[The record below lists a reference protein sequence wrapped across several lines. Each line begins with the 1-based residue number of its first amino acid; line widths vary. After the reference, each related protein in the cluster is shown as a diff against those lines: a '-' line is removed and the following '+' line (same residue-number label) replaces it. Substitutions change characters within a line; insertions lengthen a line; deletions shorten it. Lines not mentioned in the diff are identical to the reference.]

1 LKTEC
6 LSDILVVLALM
17 STTNMVFALLAA
29 GGAYMKE
36 ILTIVTRKGQI
47 TLPAEIRRSLDI
59 KEGDKVAVSLA
70 QTGEGEQ
77 PQVLLRP
84 VRSVA
89 EMTFGAA
96 GPRKEPVDLD
106 SMRRTFEE
114 ETAKKVM
121 DELEA
126 RASQE

>member
-1 LKTEC
+1 
-6 LSDILVVLALM
+6 
-17 STTNMVFALLAA
+17 
-29 GGAYMKE
+29 MKE
-36 ILTIVTRKGQI
+36 LLTIVTRKGQI

-59 KEGDKVAVSLA
+59 KEGDKVAVSLVE
-70 QTGEGEQ
+70 TDEGEQ

-96 GPRKEPVDLD
+96 GPRKKPVDLD
-106 SMRRTFEE
+106 SMRRMFEE

-121 DELEA
+121 DGLKPQTSRNEREYIPIP
-126 RASQE
+126 